1 VKRKIHIE
9 RQKIKIT
16 YRAKRVDV
24 KRFRKKKKEGETK
37 HKRKRKK
44 QDRSHVKQFE
54 YLDQGRKNTIT
65 DK

>member
-1 VKRKIHIE
+1 VKRKTHIE
-9 RQKIKIT
+9 RQKIKRT

-24 KRFRKKKKEGETK
+24 KSFRKRRRNETQKKK
-37 HKRKRKK
+37 KK